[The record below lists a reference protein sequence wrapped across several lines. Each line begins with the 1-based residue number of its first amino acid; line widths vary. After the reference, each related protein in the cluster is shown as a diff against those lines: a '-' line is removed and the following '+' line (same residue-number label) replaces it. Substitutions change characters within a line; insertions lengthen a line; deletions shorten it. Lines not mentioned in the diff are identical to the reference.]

1 MNFLRI
7 CCLASLWLA
16 PGLAHSQTIVLQAP
30 GLNESSGIA
39 QVGQQLWL
47 HNDSGD
53 SPRFFV
59 FQKSGELLGKVEING
74 AKAFDWED
82 MCSFTRDGKQYVAVG
97 DVGDNSS
104 GRQDVQIYV
113 IEIPTELAA
122 STSRFEDN
130 WKLPVAAEFR
140 VTYPEGSV
148 DCEAV
153 AYDPLTESFLLA
165 TKELLRC
172 RLHAVPATRLDGSQK
187 VEARLIGTV
196 YAPLVTGADISPD
209 GRRLV
214 LSTYGPGALISR
226 NQTSDDQKQPAATW
240 LTEGEGAVKMFA
252 LPARK
257 QGESI
262 CFSNDGRKLWLTSEH
277 VPTPLIEVSVP

>member
-1 MNFLRI
+1 M
-7 CCLASLWLA
+7 CCLACLWLST
-16 PGLAHSQTIVLQAP
+16 GLAHSQTIVLQAP
-30 GLNESSGIA
+30 ELNESSGIA
-39 QVGQQLWL
+39 QVGQQLWS

-59 FQKSGELLGKVEING
+59 FKKSGELLGKVEIKG

-82 MCSFTRDGKQYVAVG
+82 MCSFSRDGKQYVAVG

-104 GRQDVQIYV
+104 GRKAVQIYV
-113 IEIPTELAA
+113 IEIPKELAA
-122 STSRFEDN
+122 TTSRFEEN

-140 VTYPEGSV
+140 VTYPGGAV

-172 RLHAVPATRLDGSQK
+172 RLYTVPATRLDARQD

-196 YAPLVTGADISPD
+196 FLPLVTGADISPD
-209 GRRLV
+209 GSRLV

-226 NQTSDDQKQPAATW
+226 SQTSADEKQPATTW

-277 VPTPLIEVSVP
+277 VPTPLIEVIVP